1 MLCISLDAC
10 LSEHR
15 PDSVDV
21 ATRMLG
27 GLGLRELAS
36 RVKSLRVIT
45 QGPILGKLRVLETVD
60 NNDVEVRYVP
70 KLFSSFYVLRK
81 GDRACAAFGGDLF
94 LDAVEGS
101 ASGLLLAN
109 CGDDA
114 VGAAELFEKLWSRSR
129 NILDVDPYLLG
140 RTKDWGAYRVI
151 AELRR
156 VEVRGEDE
164 EDLVDKI
171 VRGYAR
177 RIFGIDD
184 SDEVARRFWSAIFAT
199 RDMSVKVMGDPSTGL
214 PVTAP
219 LIYYSVKVLRSPP
232 DRCQDGPCLR
242 TTAKLLERALRHAPQ
257 SKLHSAWRE
266 ALRNGAKRREI
277 ERSPYLPALL
287 LLTGKVEIGY
297 DKSIDARIYRLRR

>member
-184 SDEVARRFWSAIFAT
+184 SDEVARRFWSAILG
-199 RDMSVKVMGDPSTGL
+199 R
-214 PVTAP
+214 P
-219 LIYYSVKVLRSPP
+219 LYLSP
-232 DRCQDGPCLR
+232 L
-242 TTAKLLERALRHAPQ
+242 
-257 SKLHSAWRE
+257 
-266 ALRNGAKRREI
+266 GAV
-277 ERSPYLPALL
+277 P
-287 LLTGKVEIGY
+287 
-297 DKSIDARIYRLRR
+297 